1 MHARFLPIL
10 LVSALS
16 WCPLAA
22 AQDTKASDPHL
33 LVYCYDAA
41 RDVVAR
47 ALTSEC
53 RGKVVSEAEAK
64 QLQERRAQL
73 INRALSRSAQPAPPG
88 TRLSSIG
95 TAFFIDESGRLLT
108 NNHVIDGCKGVVI
121 EPTEGD
127 SVAAR
132 VIAVDSADDLALL
145 EAAMK
150 PLAYASFRGP
160 TPLDPG
166 SFVATVGYP
175 DQGIPPRLPM
185 VTAGIVEDHEVK
197 PDETGP
203 VMRIRAGNAILVQAD
218 IRHGNSGGPLFDEH
232 ALVIGVVRAK
242 LNIVKV
248 YRDTGKLV
256 PDTGMGIPEPVVL
269 RFLASNSVTY
279 HIGQPGGRLDAPQ
292 ILASARPYMARASC
306 WK

>member
-1 MHARFLPIL
+1 MQVKFLPVL
-10 LVSALS
+10 LLAALG
-16 WCPLAA
+16 WCSSAA
-22 AQDTKASDPHL
+22 AQDANSESRF

-41 RDVVAR
+41 REVVTR
-47 ALTSEC
+47 ELTVEC
-53 RGKVVSEAEAK
+53 HGKVVTEAEAK
-64 QLQERRAQL
+64 ELQGRRAQL
-73 INRALSRSAQPAPPG
+73 INRALSRAAQPAPPG
-88 TRLSSIG
+88 TRLVSIG
-95 TAFFIDESGRLLT
+95 TAFFINETGHLLT

-121 EPTEGD
+121 EPTEAD
-127 SVAAR
+127 SVPAK
-132 VIAVDSADDLALL
+132 VLAVDVADDLALL
-145 EAAMK
+145 QAAMK
-150 PLAYASFRGP
+150 PPTYASFRGP

-175 DQGIPPRLPM
+175 DQGIPPRQPM
-185 VTAGIVEDHEVK
+185 VTAGKVEDHEVR
-197 PDETGP
+197 PGDTGP

-256 PDTGMGIPEPVVL
+256 PDTGMGIPEEAVL
-269 RFLASNSVTY
+269 RFLTSSGVTY
-279 HIGQPGGRLDAPQ
+279 RIGQPGGPLDAPQ